1 MRNPTRGSVAR
12 LVTVSLVAGRGAPPW
27 PCDMAGGRRR
37 SVPRLRPLPGS
48 PSPQAAPGPRTSR
61 AGLRFLL
68 PWVGEGG
75 WRRESRFSVPQRQP
89 CKFGSGCLAS
99 PRAASVRT
107 GLRPVARRLP
117 SPPAAGSVRGLS
129 SAVCRGNLAD
139 AGGPHPVPGPL
150 GDPSPRVPPGPGP
163 LEGSAIR
170 LSSGELCPCPC
181 VPPVPGTEVCP
192 ASPCR
197 SPRSQEGCWFLVRSA
212 FSWSGRTG
220 DSQAPHVQNQKRFP
234 LSNNSKKC
242 F

>member
-1 MRNPTRGSVAR
+1 
-12 LVTVSLVAGRGAPPW
+12 
-27 PCDMAGGRRR
+27 MAGGGSR
-37 SVPRLRPLPGS
+37 VS
-48 PSPQAAPGPRTSR
+48 PSPR
-61 AGLRFLL
+61 
-68 PWVGEGG
+68 
-75 WRRESRFSVPQRQP
+75 RQP
-89 CKFGSGCLAS
+89 CKFGSGYLAS

-129 SAVCRGNLAD
+129 SAVCRGNLVD
-139 AGGPHPVPGPL
+139 AGGPHPAPGPL
-150 GDPSPRVPPGPGP
+150 GVPSPRFPPGLGP
-163 LEGSAIR
+163 LEGSAVR

-192 ASPCR
+192 SFPCR
-197 SPRSQEGCWFLVRSA
+197 SPRSQEGCWVLVRSA

-242 F
+242 FSKWAKGVTWYRRPATKRRGL